1 MIADERRRVILEII
15 KNKKAVSVQSLSQE
29 LKTSVVTIRR
39 DLDFLSEKGLIRR
52 SHGGATLNDE
62 KVGLEF
68 TFDIRN
74 EKEREIKKIIA
85 KKAASYITSGDSIG
99 IDIGTTAYQV
109 SKYIKDIPKLNVVT
123 ASIPVVIEL
132 LDAKGINVIC
142 TGGEVSRKDKSLI
155 GHNAIRTI
163 NEYILDKVFIGVAGI
178 SFKCGLTLYNINDA
192 LVKRVMIERAKEV
205 ILLADSTKIGE
216 AKHAFLADID
226 VINKIITD
234 DAITYEDRKQFESR
248 GIEVIIANE

>member
-15 KNKKAVSVQSLSQE
+15 KNKKVVSVQSLSQE

-85 KKAASYITSGDSIG
+85 KRAASYITSGDSIG

-132 LDAKGINVIC
+132 LDAKDINVIC
-142 TGGEVSRKDKSLI
+142 TGGAVSRKDKSLI
-155 GHNAIRTI
+155 GHDAIRTI

-216 AKHAFLADID
+216 AKHEFLADID

-234 DAITYEDRKQFESR
+234 NAITYEDRKQFESR

>member
-39 DLDFLSEKGLIRR
+39 DLDLLSEEGLIKR
-52 SHGGATLNDE
+52 SHGGAILYDD

-68 TFDIRN
+68 KFDIRN
-74 EKEREIKKIIA
+74 ERETEIKKLIA

-99 IDIGTTAYQV
+99 IDIGTTSYQL
-109 SKYIKDIPKLNVVT
+109 SKYIKHIPNLNVVT
-123 ASIPVVIEL
+123 ASIPVVTEL
-132 LDAKGINVIC
+132 IDAENINVIC
-142 TGGEVSRKDKSLI
+142 TGGELSRKDKSLI

-192 LVKRVMIERAKEV
+192 LVKRVLIDRAKEV

-226 VINKIITD
+226 VISKIITD
-234 DAITYEDRKQFESR
+234 DTITSEDRNQFESR